1 MAAGKQNEGKEGKM
15 ALQVT
20 SQQKALD
27 TFVVSPAGS
36 LNSDTATLLEKEL
49 DSFVDKSTKLILFDL
64 ENLEYLSSAG
74 IRVFLK
80 ARKTLKE
87 NDGNITFVNI
97 QPQVRTVFEIIN
109 AIPSMTI
116 FQSIEELDD
125 YLDEIQRQVLE
136 GNK

>member
-1 MAAGKQNEGKEGKM
+1 MT
-15 ALQVT
+15 LQVT
-20 SQQKALD
+20 SQKKTLG
-27 TFVVSPAGS
+27 TFVVSPAGF
-36 LNSDTATLLEKEL
+36 LNSNTATLLEKEL
-49 DSFVDKSTKLILFDL
+49 DSFVDKSTKMILFDL

-74 IRVFLK
+74 IRVFITTK
-80 ARKTLKE
+80 KKLKE

-97 QPQVRTVFEIIN
+97 QPQVRKVFEIIN

>member
-1 MAAGKQNEGKEGKM
+1 MS
-15 ALQVT
+15 LQVT

-27 TFVVSPAGS
+27 TFVVSLAGS
-36 LNSDTATLLEKEL
+36 LNSNTATLLEKEL

-80 ARKTLKE
+80 VRITLEK

-97 QPQVRTVFEIIN
+97 QPQVRKVFKIIN
-109 AIPSMTI
+109 SIPSITI

-125 YLDEIQRQVLE
+125 YLD
-136 GNK
+136 